1 MRALYSSRKEVEG
14 GDEQYIRELYN
25 IRKLT
30 ALWKNWKVQQG
41 GKEALTVQVTFEQ
54 RLEGGDEQMRIY
66 LEEKHPGQRH

>member
-54 RLEGGDEQMRIY
+54 RLEGGEAVGHAD
-66 LEEKHPGQRH
+66 PGR